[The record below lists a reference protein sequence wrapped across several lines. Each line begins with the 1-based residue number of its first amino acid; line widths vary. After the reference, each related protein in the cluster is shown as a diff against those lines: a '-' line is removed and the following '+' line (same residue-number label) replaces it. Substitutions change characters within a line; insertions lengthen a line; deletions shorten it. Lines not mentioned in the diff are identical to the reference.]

1 MTKYNY
7 KTEPTSQTVET
18 IQQENASNHGKYRK
32 KNRKRIEKE
41 RVLDT
46 GQNLMGAWAKNGT
59 KLDNNLTQ
67 LN

>member
-1 MTKYNY
+1 MNQL
-7 KTEPTSQTVET
+7 PR
-18 IQQENASNHGKYRK
+18 QENNTTGKRIKSWQIQK

-41 RVLDT
+41 RVLDI